1 MTVDFNLIQALQETR
16 ELAASHDGEP
26 GWDRIQ
32 HRVETLLDRLT
43 ERVDDAAIKE
53 GGVDRINREAI
64 DQEAAERAVAAL
76 LAVADRTVGD
86 ELELADEALQDLED
100 AVG

>member
-1 MTVDFNLIQALQETR
+1 VDFTLIQALQETR
-16 ELAASHDGEP
+16 ELASAHGGEP

-32 HRVETLLDRLT
+32 ERVGRLLDRFT
-43 ERVDDAAIKE
+43 EEVDDVGVPE
-53 GGVDRINREAI
+53 GGADRINREAI

-86 ELELADEALQDLED
+86 ELELADAALEDLED